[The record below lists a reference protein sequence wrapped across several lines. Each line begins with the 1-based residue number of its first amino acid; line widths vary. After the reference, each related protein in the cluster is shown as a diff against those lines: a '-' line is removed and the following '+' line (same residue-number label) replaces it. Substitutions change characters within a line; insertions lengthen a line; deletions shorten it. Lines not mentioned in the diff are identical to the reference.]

1 MARFHAPARPC
12 CACARTERGTA
23 TDGGG
28 QQPDQA
34 PAEPARARHA
44 ASRSRARP
52 MRRAIRA
59 PLAARRRAHGAAAL
73 PAQPPHGAGGGAR
86 PRVVRMHGLEREG
99 GGRRRRARRARRRG
113 GRVHVHSV
121 AKQAVAGLAERGRAR
136 AERRLE
142 PRLAAR
148 RLRDLRRAAPARF
161 ARAVAGARGDA
172 PASKGMSAQ
181 GALNVLSTAARQA
194 RATPAQPRR
203 LPFLSPDFHRA
214 PAGFGHPRPAA
225 RRVGST
231 PGRLGALV

>member
-86 PRVVRMHGLEREG
+86 PRVVRVHGLEREG

-136 AERRLE
+136 SERRLE

-148 RLRDLRRAAPARF
+148 RLRDLGRAAPSRF
-161 ARAVAGARGDA
+161 ARAVAGAQGDA
-172 PASKGMSAQ
+172 PASTGMSAQ
-181 GALNVLSTAARQA
+181 AACALKGNSAGPRDASTAPPTAFRFTRLPQGARRHWPPAADCQA
-194 RATPAQPRR
+194 R
-203 LPFLSPDFHRA
+203 
-214 PAGFGHPRPAA
+214 
-225 RRVGST
+225 GST
-231 PGRLGALV
+231 PGSLGALV